1 MNFYKTFSKLFLK
14 GFEKEGEMICRDC
27 QPFVKMG
34 AKILDL
40 GCGNGI
46 FSKKLKDFFQ
56 ADLIGVDLQDRRV
69 VNIPFKLVSGEN
81 LPFADNTF
89 DVVFIN
95 FLLHHTSDY
104 KKVLTEAKR
113 ASRGKIIIYE
123 DLKENFIDDVSFI
136 LHKFTYKLFFR
147 PYNLIVSFKSE
158 REWEEIFKNLGL
170 KILSKK
176 KAPSIMPFDLRN
188 RKQLILN
195 K

>member
-1 MNFYKTFSKLFLK
+1 MKIDGYKFIK

-27 QPFVKMG
+27 QPFIKAG
-34 AKILDL
+34 DKILDI

-46 FSKKLKDFFQ
+46 FSKKLKDFFH
-56 ADLIGVDLQDRRV
+56 ADLIGVDLQDRRTAD
-69 VNIPFKLVSGEN
+69 IPFKLVSGEN

-95 FLLHHTSDY
+95 FLLHHTSDCQ
-104 KKVLTEAKR
+104 KVLAEAKR
-113 ASRGKIIIYE
+113 VSKRKIIIYE
-123 DLKENFIDDVSFI
+123 DLKENFIDDLSF
-136 LHKFTYKLFFR
+136 LFHKFTYKLFFR

-158 REWEEIFKNLGL
+158 KEWEEIFKNLGL
-170 KILSKK
+170 KILSTK

-188 RKQLILN
+188 RKQLVLN

>member
-1 MNFYKTFSKLFLK
+1 MKIDGYKFIK

-27 QPFVKMG
+27 QPFIK
-34 AKILDL
+34 AEDKILDI

-46 FSKKLKDFFQ
+46 FSKKLKDFFH
-56 ADLIGVDLQDRRV
+56 ADLIGVDLQDRRTAD
-69 VNIPFKLVSGEN
+69 IPFKLVSGEN

-95 FLLHHTSDY
+95 FLLHHTSDCQ
-104 KKVLTEAKR
+104 KVLAEAKR
-113 ASRGKIIIYE
+113 VSKRKIIIYE
-123 DLKENFIDDVSFI
+123 DLKENFIDDLSF
-136 LHKFTYKLFFR
+136 LFHKFTYKLFFR

-158 REWEEIFKNLGL
+158 KEWEEIFKNLGL
-170 KILSKK
+170 KILSRK

-188 RKQLILN
+188 RKQLVLN